1 MCEQSAHNPDY
12 VKYLRTNK
20 FTDYPFNPVV
30 RGGVRQESRCV
41 GHRPPGRLRDSGARL
56 TSRPEHPA
64 STSSRTAAP
73 HSAHGLTPVAGP
85 LSSTAAGRSR
95 LPVLQSGKPSRKTAR
110 LRSMAFFHT
119 GRPPASLKP
128 GSERIPLSERPYSSK
143 VPVKGRSGISPT
155 GSPDG
160 LPETC
165 AKFTPPHQ
173 RHHPSTVPRH
183 ASDSASC
190 VIVPTPLRPAQGPE
204 VHRLHSLAVARAALA
219 HCVPSLAIGLGSVP
233 PATHIRSAPLQRQ
246 YMRNPHWPGLRPS
259 QRGERNFNTHKR
271 LQPAKPSAD
280 THTKQK
286 SSSSHHRSSTPASS
300 LSLLSEIFYHH
311 IIN

>member
-20 FTDYPFNPVV
+20 FTDYPFNPVG

-143 VPVKGRSGISPT
+143 PPVKGRSGISPT

-173 RHHPSTVPRH
+173 RHHPLTVPRH
-183 ASDSASC
+183 TSDSASC
-190 VIVPTPLRPAQGPE
+190 VIVPAPLRPAQCRKCAASAPSLPPE
-204 VHRLHSLAVARAALA
+204 QHSLTAFPRLPSGPLSPSDNAHPVGSVAAAVQEK
-219 HCVPSLAIGLGSVP
+219 PSLDRTP
-233 PATHIRSAPLQRQ
+233 SAP
-246 YMRNPHWPGLRPS
+246 
-259 QRGERNFNTHKR
+259 ERR
-271 LQPAKPSAD
+271 AEL
-280 THTKQK
+280 
-286 SSSSHHRSSTPASS
+286 
-300 LSLLSEIFYHH
+300 
-311 IIN
+311 